1 MHISKIKINNFRN
14 FSNLE
19 VNLHEGLNVIVGPN
33 NVGKSNFIKTIN
45 FLGAD
50 PNSQSSVDDFNKY
63 YLHENIDALKIEP
76 PNIEIEYTFE
86 HDIDFN
92 EEDSAFSKLASI
104 LIVDPLT
111 GNIESNEENKAH
123 LIAKT
128 KLVYSCD
135 LKEKET
141 YLNEMSSV
149 SDFKGLYKVL
159 QKLENGFKWNFYN
172 ITTGEIIDRKIINN
186 LFEIDEISATRTV
199 DKITEHSQ
207 KYVNQKIK
215 DKNIN
220 TFDIK
225 QDITTTIQTKLES
238 VKTEI
243 NNDINEDQN
252 QIGITNGKN
261 KFVSNFVFDGELSSF
276 FTYELE
282 DDNLGFSLPLNY
294 NGLGYNNLIYMRNLL
309 KQKRNNDYNIILLEE
324 PEAHLHPNMQYKL
337 LAYIENLKSQRLDDT
352 DIKNQIIVTT
362 HSSNITANLPLENI
376 IIFSIDRTNN
386 IPINNAI
393 NLCENFEYKKIKL
406 LYEHPED
413 NQDTRTALLEQSKLH
428 LIKFL
433 DVTCSDVLFS
443 EKIILVEGLAEKLLI
458 PKYFNNLVE
467 EHVSIVE
474 LGGFNFNYF
483 LPLAFNTY
491 KKILCITDRDVDVIT
506 EEMDGLKLDFENY
519 NSENSR
525 INEMFSHFP
534 NQIKVFTQKLYGST
548 FEKELFIENYD
559 NNFQLLMSIAIEYES
574 FTELI
579 KHKDINYWY
588 ENYINFITNG
598 NQKKFLNEKLTK
610 YKKLY
615 DENAN
620 NKNLIEMLFFTDV
633 FYHYI
638 KNRKGDFAL
647 KLFEHKEEV
656 IIPKYIKDGV
666 EWLNL

>member
-19 VNLHEGLNVIVGPN
+19 INLHEGLNVIVGPN

-393 NLCENFEYKKIKL
+393 NLCENFEYEKIKL

-433 DVTCSDVLFS
+433 DVTRSDVLFS

-474 LGGFNFNYF
+474 LGGVNFNYF

-506 EEMDGLKLDFENY
+506 EEMDGLKLDFENC

-534 NQIKVFTQKLYGST
+534 NQIKVFAQKLYGST

>member
-45 FLGAD
+45 FLGVD

-63 YLHENIDALKIEP
+63 YLHENIDTLKIEP

-123 LIAKT
+123 LVAKT
-128 KLVYSCD
+128 RLVYSYD
-135 LKEKET
+135 VKEKET
-141 YLNEMSSV
+141 YLDEMSSV

-199 DKITEHSQ
+199 DRITEHSQ

-225 QDITTTIQTKLES
+225 QDITTTIRTKLES

-282 DDNLGFSLPLNY
+282 DDKLGFSLPLNY

-337 LAYIENLKSQRLDDT
+337 LAYIENLKSQRLDDA

-376 IIFSIDRTNN
+376 IIFSIDRANN
-386 IPINNAI
+386 MPINNAI
-393 NLCENFEYKKIKL
+393 NLCENFEYEKIKL
-406 LYEHPED
+406 LYEHPEN
-413 NQDTRTALLEQSKLH
+413 NQNTRTALLEQSKLH

-433 DVTCSDVLFS
+433 DVTRSDILFS

-474 LGGFNFNYF
+474 LGGVNFNYF

-491 KKILCITDRDVDVIT
+491 KKILCITDRDVDIIT
-506 EEMDGLKLDFENY
+506 EEMDGLKLDFDNY

-534 NQIKVFTQKLYGST
+534 NQIKVFTQKRYGST

-574 FTELI
+574 FAELI

-615 DENAN
+615 DEDAN
-620 NKNLIEMLFFTDV
+620 NKNLIEMLFFTDI

-647 KLFEHKEEV
+647 KLFEHKEDV

>member
-45 FLGAD
+45 FLGID

-63 YLHENIDALKIEP
+63 YLHENIDTLKIEP

-123 LIAKT
+123 LVAKT
-128 KLVYSCD
+128 RLVYSYD
-135 LKEKET
+135 VKEKET
-141 YLNEMSSV
+141 YLDEMSSV

-199 DKITEHSQ
+199 DRITEHSQ

-225 QDITTTIQTKLES
+225 QDITTTIRTKLES

-282 DDNLGFSLPLNY
+282 DDKLGFSLPLNY

-337 LAYIENLKSQRLDDT
+337 LAYIENLKSQRLDDA

-386 IPINNAI
+386 MPINNAI
-393 NLCENFEYKKIKL
+393 NLCENFEYEKIKL
-406 LYEHPED
+406 LYEHPEN
-413 NQDTRTALLEQSKLH
+413 NQDPRTALLEQSKLH

-433 DVTCSDVLFS
+433 DVTRSDILFS

-474 LGGFNFNYF
+474 LGGVNFNYF

-491 KKILCITDRDVDVIT
+491 KKILCITDRDVDIIT
-506 EEMDGLKLDFENY
+506 EEMDGLKLDFDNY

-534 NQIKVFTQKLYGST
+534 NQIKVFTQKRYGST

-574 FTELI
+574 FAELI

-615 DENAN
+615 DEDAN
-620 NKNLIEMLFFTDV
+620 NKNLIEMLFFTDI

-647 KLFEHKEEV
+647 KLFEHKEDV

>member
-45 FLGAD
+45 FLGVD

-63 YLHENIDALKIEP
+63 YLHENIDTLKIEP

-123 LIAKT
+123 LVAKT
-128 KLVYSCD
+128 RLVYSYD
-135 LKEKET
+135 VKEKET
-141 YLNEMSSV
+141 YLDEMSSV
-149 SDFKGLYKVL
+149 LDFKGLYKVL

-199 DKITEHSQ
+199 DRITEHSQ

-225 QDITTTIQTKLES
+225 QDITTTIRTKLES

-282 DDNLGFSLPLNY
+282 DDKLGFSLPLNY

-337 LAYIENLKSQRLDDT
+337 LAYIENLKSQRLDDA

-362 HSSNITANLPLENI
+362 HSSNITANLPLKNI

-386 IPINNAI
+386 MPINNAI
-393 NLCENFEYKKIKL
+393 NLCENFEYEKIKL
-406 LYEHPED
+406 LYEHPEN
-413 NQDTRTALLEQSKLH
+413 NQDTRTALLEQSKSH

-433 DVTCSDVLFS
+433 DVTRSDILFS

-474 LGGFNFNYF
+474 LGGVNFNYF

-491 KKILCITDRDVDVIT
+491 KKILCITDRDVDIIT
-506 EEMDGLKLDFENY
+506 EEMDGLKLDFDNY

-534 NQIKVFTQKLYGST
+534 NQIKVFTQKRYGST

-574 FTELI
+574 FAELI

-615 DENAN
+615 DEDAN
-620 NKNLIEMLFFTDV
+620 NKNLIEMLFFTDI

-647 KLFEHKEEV
+647 KLFEHKEDV

>member
-45 FLGAD
+45 FLGVD

-63 YLHENIDALKIEP
+63 YLHENIDTLKIEP

-104 LIVDPLT
+104 LIVDLLT

-123 LIAKT
+123 LVAKT
-128 KLVYSCD
+128 RLVYSYD
-135 LKEKET
+135 VKEKET
-141 YLNEMSSV
+141 YLDEMSSV

-199 DKITEHSQ
+199 DRITEHSQ

-225 QDITTTIQTKLES
+225 QDITTTIRTKLES

-282 DDNLGFSLPLNY
+282 DDKLGFSLPLNY

-337 LAYIENLKSQRLDDT
+337 LAYIENLKSQRLDDA

-386 IPINNAI
+386 MPINNAI
-393 NLCENFEYKKIKL
+393 NLCENFEYEKIKL
-406 LYEHPED
+406 LYEHPEN
-413 NQDTRTALLEQSKLH
+413 NQDPRTALLEQSKLH

-433 DVTCSDVLFS
+433 DVTRSDILFS

-474 LGGFNFNYF
+474 LGGVNFNYF

-491 KKILCITDRDVDVIT
+491 KKILCITDRDVDIIT
-506 EEMDGLKLDFENY
+506 EEMDGLKLDFDNY

-534 NQIKVFTQKLYGST
+534 NQIKVFTQKRYGST

-574 FTELI
+574 FAELI

-615 DENAN
+615 DEDAN
-620 NKNLIEMLFFTDV
+620 NKNLIEMLFFTDI